1 MSDRRRLRAGSL
13 PSLGP
18 IVLARA
24 EADLAAP
31 TVETSLNSGP
41 RIDQMLALVGAVP
54 PADWAA
60 AAVSTWAIEAADAVG
75 RPRPIAGSIDP
86 AIVIAQLRAA
96 RRWIDR
102 GLLATDVVQPGMI
115 AGYRVVALPSVAKRR
130 VGLVRSVAP
139 DGTLE
144 LIVGNAG
151 TNKDRVATEI
161 RAWND
166 PLFLGVGGL

>member
-1 MSDRRRLRAGSL
+1 MTDRRRHVARVL

-18 IVLARA
+18 AVLALA

-31 TVETSLNSGP
+31 TVETSLNSSP

-54 PADWAA
+54 PADWDA
-60 AAVSTWAIEAADAVG
+60 AAVSAWVLEAADAAG
-75 RPRPIAGSIDP
+75 RARPIAGSVD
-86 AIVIAQLRAA
+86 AATVVAQLKAA

-102 GLLATDVVQPGMI
+102 GLLTRSTVRPGMI
-115 AGYRVVALPSVAKRR
+115 AGFRVAALPSVLKRR
-130 VGLVRSVAP
+130 VGLVRSIAS
-139 DGTLE
+139 DGA
-144 LIVGNAG
+144 IDVIFGNAG
-151 TNKDRVATEI
+151 PQRDRVAVET